1 MAPARR
7 SRACDHAAGE
17 PQALP
22 RDTAG
27 RPSSGSCAVP
37 CVWPSPAAAGSRTG
51 VVRPPAPAAVRD
63 PPRRPCA
70 SCGNARPT
78 GRPRAASWRVAPTVR
93 DAQQRCELPHDAS
106 EASEVFSDQVLE
118 RRIVE
123 HLLGEQLLQPAVLV
137 LQSPQSA
144 SLRYF
149 QAAELCL
156 PLVEGRPADP
166 MPPAQLLSLA
176 PCFGLLQNPNDLL
189 FRETALAHRRSPR
202 DRLNYQLEGIPGS
215 RSGAIVAPSRQ
226 VSSVR
231 KEEDCSH
238 KTNGAIS
245 SHRKLLSSKAMV
257 VNVAETSGYDLG
269 RYGQERR
276 AQANEI
282 RVSAERRR
290 RRNSVGLN
298 AGGMG
303 WVRPG
308 SMDFSS
314 ARAGS

>member
-63 PPRRPCA
+63 PPRRPCS

-78 GRPRAASWRVAPTVR
+78 DRPRAASWRVAPTVR

-123 HLLGEQLLQPAVLV
+123 QLLGQQLLQPAVLV

-166 MPPAQLLSLA
+166 MPPAQLLSLG
-176 PCFGLLQNPNDLL
+176 PCFVLLQNPNDLL

-215 RSGAIVAPSRQ
+215 RSVGCRDRAACHHRVWQSRLEYSCAIFQSSRA
-226 VSSVR
+226 
-231 KEEDCSH
+231 
-238 KTNGAIS
+238 T
-245 SHRKLLSSKAMV
+245 
-257 VNVAETSGYDLG
+257 
-269 RYGQERR
+269 
-276 AQANEI
+276 
-282 RVSAERRR
+282 
-290 RRNSVGLN
+290 
-298 AGGMG
+298 
-303 WVRPG
+303 
-308 SMDFSS
+308 
-314 ARAGS
+314 

>member
-70 SCGNARPT
+70 SCGSARRT
-78 GRPRAASWRVAPTVR
+78 GRHRAASWRVAPTVR

-123 HLLGEQLLQPAVLV
+123 HLLGQQLLQPAVLA

-144 SLRYF
+144 TLRYF

-166 MPPAQLLSLA
+166 MPPAQLLSLG
-176 PCFGLLQNPNDLL
+176 PCFVLLQNPNDLL

-202 DRLNYQLEGIPGS
+202 DRLNYQLEGNWGAGHAEPSDAENGGKS
-215 RSGAIVAPSRQ
+215 RSSAP
-226 VSSVR
+226 
-231 KEEDCSH
+231 
-238 KTNGAIS
+238 
-245 SHRKLLSSKAMV
+245 
-257 VNVAETSGYDLG
+257 
-269 RYGQERR
+269 R
-276 AQANEI
+276 A
-282 RVSAERRR
+282 
-290 RRNSVGLN
+290 
-298 AGGMG
+298 
-303 WVRPG
+303 P
-308 SMDFSS
+308 
-314 ARAGS
+314 